1 MNDFGFREWPFAN
14 VPTIDRGVSVWADR
28 TQAKTQVDEIFED
41 WGFQPQSTITLIW
54 ADLGAGKTHTLYYLK
69 GRCDKEGGLVPFY
82 VLLPAAVTDFVSL
95 YRMIARS
102 FDWSLVAPGLS
113 ANPATDMAANLGQT
127 MKWRASSIDT
137 RRRQLA
143 QQWLQADRLTASQ
156 CQTIGV
162 SSPIRTADD
171 AVEVLRAAIQSMTEG
186 GARVVLMIDEYQRV
200 AEGRRRQLQEIGHA
214 IHTLYNACPIRLSLV
229 LSCATGGFDDYT
241 MVLTPEIVS
250 RLSPKRVQLH
260 YLSSSDALDYVHDLF
275 AAYRDQASKVGP
287 FYPLTESSAQEF
299 AEYLVARL
307 TGELTPRRLNMAYS
321 ELLGDIRAGRTPTP
335 CSSEALK
342 EWLLRRGPDLV
353 DALAS

>member
-14 VPTIDRGVSVWADR
+14 VPTIDRGASIWADR
-28 TQAKTQVDEIFED
+28 AKAKAQVDEIFED
-41 WGFQPQSTITLIW
+41 WSFQPASTITLIW

-69 GRCDKEGGLVPFY
+69 GRCENVAGLLPFY

-95 YRMIARS
+95 YRMIARV
-102 FDWSLVAPGLS
+102 FDWDLVARGLV
-113 ANPATDMAANLGQT
+113 ANPPSEVAANLGQV
-127 MKWRASSIDT
+127 MKWRSSTIDT

-143 QQWLQADRLTASQ
+143 QQWLQADRLTAAQ
-156 CQTIGV
+156 CQTIGI

-171 AVEVLRAAIQSMTEG
+171 AVEVLRTAVESMTADG
-186 GARVVLMIDEYQRV
+186 TRVVLMVDEYQRV

-214 IHTLYNACPIRLSLV
+214 IHTLYNACPVRLSLV

-260 YLSSSDALDYVHDLF
+260 YLSPPDAVEYIHDLF
-275 AAYRDQASKVGP
+275 AAYRVDGTAVDP
-287 FYPLTESSAQEF
+287 FFPLTADSAQEF
-299 AEYLVARL
+299 AQYLVARL

-321 ELLGDIRAGRTPTP
+321 ELVGDIRGGRVQAP
-335 CSSEALK
+335 CSTDGLA
-342 EWLLRRGPDLV
+342 EWLSRRGPDLI